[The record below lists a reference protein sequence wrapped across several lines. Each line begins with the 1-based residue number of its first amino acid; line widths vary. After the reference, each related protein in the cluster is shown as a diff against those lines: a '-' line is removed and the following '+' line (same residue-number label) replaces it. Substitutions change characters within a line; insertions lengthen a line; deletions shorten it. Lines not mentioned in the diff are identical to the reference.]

1 MNKMAGSRIIT
12 PTAAD
17 YVESAIRYVGY
28 ARHTSGFL
36 AHSLLALSIRFV
48 AFVAPSLA
56 EKLFMDM
63 MLAARDEAIKN
74 GSYRPVK

>member
-1 MNKMAGSRIIT
+1 MNKMIGARIIT
-12 PTAAD
+12 PTPKD
-17 YVESAIRYVGY
+17 YVESALSYVGY
-28 ARHTSGFL
+28 ASHTSGFL

-56 EKLFMDM
+56 ERLFKNM

-74 GSYRPVK
+74 GTYTPAK